1 MVWLNFIFVILIF
14 SSNLYSLEL
23 SQEEIYYFYI
33 IDLNNDGFVS
43 IEEINQSTNLIFQLI
58 DINNDKKI
66 SQKELEELKKI
77 IKILK

>member
-23 SQEEIYYFYI
+23 SQEEIDYFNI